1 NLSWE
6 AREGIIKHTT
16 SYDKPPPS
24 EFEPDKK
31 PTLEAQVVN
40 LADEIAYNNHDLDD
54 GLTAQLITED
64 GLKEVRLWDEA
75 YREIERNF
83 PQSDQERRKYQTI
96 RFLINLQVTDLITET
111 EKTLKDLKVQSME
124 GVRNAPHLLVSF
136 SRQMNER
143 NQELKNFL
151 LKHLYQHYRVVR
163 MREKARRFI
172 RELFHLYLTRPNQL
186 PPGTQKKL
194 KEESPARVVCDYIAG
209 MTDRFA
215 LDEYNKLF
223 EPYERV

>member
-1 NLSWE
+1 
-6 AREGIIKHTT
+6 
-16 SYDKPPPS
+16 
-24 EFEPDKK
+24 
-31 PTLEAQVVN
+31 
-40 LADEIAYNNHDLDD
+40 
-54 GLTAQLITED
+54 
-64 GLKEVRLWDEA
+64 
-75 YREIERNF
+75 
-83 PQSDQERRKYQTI
+83 
-96 RFLINLQVTDLITET
+96 
-111 EKTLKDLKVQSME
+111 
-124 GVRNAPHLLVSF
+124 
-136 SRQMNER
+136 
-143 NQELKNFL
+143 
-151 LKHLYQHYRVVR
+151 LYQHYRVVR